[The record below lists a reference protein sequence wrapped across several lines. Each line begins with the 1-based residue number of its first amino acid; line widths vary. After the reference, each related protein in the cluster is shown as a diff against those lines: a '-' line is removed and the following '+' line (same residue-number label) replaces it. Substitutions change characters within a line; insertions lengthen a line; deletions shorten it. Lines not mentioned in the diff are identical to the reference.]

1 MMSAGI
7 MLTLSMEVILVSEIT
22 CPVCG
27 FKKQEEMP
35 VSACQYFY
43 QCGNCNTLLKP
54 KEGDRCVFCS
64 YGTYKCPPVQ
74 VNSSCCN

>member
-1 MMSAGI
+1 
-7 MLTLSMEVILVSEIT
+7 MLVLHMEVIFVSEIT

-35 VSACQYFY
+35 VDACQYFY

-54 KEGDRCVFCS
+54 MEGDCCVFCS
-64 YGTYKCPPVQ
+64 YGSYKCPPIQ
-74 VNSSCCN
+74 TKGSCCN